1 MSNAIYPTLAGLSWN
16 STKTPV
22 FSTKVQ
28 TSVNLSE
35 LRASFTSAPV
45 YDIVLSYDV
54 LRDNATFD
62 ELHTILG
69 FFMARYG
76 SFDSFLYL
84 DPDDNIANL
93 QSFGVGDGTT
103 LVFQLQRSLGFFAE
117 KVCNLFGAAQLYI
130 GGVLQTSGYTVNA
143 TGLVTFTAAPAVGAL
158 LTWSGSY
165 YYRCRFD
172 DAATPFALNQ
182 FMTKLWELKA
192 VQFKGS
198 LGQKI

>member
-1 MSNAIYPTLAGLSWN
+1 MSNAVYPTLAGLSWN
-16 STKTPV
+16 STKTPL

-28 TSVNLSE
+28 TSVNLTE
-35 LRASFTSAPV
+35 LRASMSSAPI
-45 YDIVLSYDV
+45 YDIVLAYDL
-54 LRDNATFD
+54 LRDNSTFD

-76 SFDSFLYL
+76 SWDSFLYL
-84 DPDDNIANL
+84 DPDDNLATS
-93 QSFGVGDGTT
+93 QSFGIGDGTT
-103 LVFQLQRSLGFFAE
+103 TVFQLQRSLGFFAE
-117 KVCNLFGAAQLYI
+117 KVCNLLGAATLYV
-130 GGVLQTSGYTVNA
+130 GGVLQTSGYTINA
-143 TGLVTFTAAPAVGAL
+143 TGLVTFTVAPANGQA

-192 VQFKGS
+192 VQFRGT
-198 LGQKI
+198 LGQKL